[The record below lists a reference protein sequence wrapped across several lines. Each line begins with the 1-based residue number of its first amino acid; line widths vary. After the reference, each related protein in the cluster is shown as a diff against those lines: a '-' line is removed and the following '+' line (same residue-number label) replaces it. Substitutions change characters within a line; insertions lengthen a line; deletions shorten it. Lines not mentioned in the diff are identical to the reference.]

1 VAIRPPKYNSQGFT
15 LVEMLASLIVVGF
28 IMGMA
33 APSLLS
39 LNKPLRDG
47 SLQFQAHLNLIRSK
61 AISSNR
67 AYRLRPKYATAALVQ
82 SAHLDPATSQPSR
95 PYPQSAN
102 NFIVESARNC
112 QVTTYGKGLPVDPT
126 NATYPNG
133 TPDGWQ
139 AASQLDL
146 DLPTSIGV
154 STTPVPTIGGATV
167 IATSFTITPANGSTP
182 TTVTADPY
190 LNWSICYDN
199 RGVAYQ
205 PVSVTLQDFQGNNR
219 ATSTFVDVVGVG
231 SVEIKT
237 KDKNGN
243 CLNSP
248 YGGNCLY
255 PPEGNTI
262 F

>member
-47 SLQFQAHLNLIRSK
+47 SLQFQSHLNLIRSK

-67 AYRLRPKYATAALVQ
+67 AYRLRPKYPTAALVQ
-82 SAHLDPATSQPSR
+82 SAHLDPVTLQPSR

-112 QVTTYGKGLPVDPT
+112 QVTTSGSNPSDTTGRS
-126 NATYPNG
+126 
-133 TPDGWQ
+133 DGWQ
-139 AASQLDL
+139 VASQLDL

-154 STTPVPTIGGATV
+154 STTPVPKVNGTDV
-167 IATSFTITPANGSTP
+167 SATSFTMTPANGSTP

-205 PVSVTLQDFQGNNR
+205 PISVTLRDVQGNNK
-219 ATSTFVDVVGVG
+219 ATASFVDVVGVG
-231 SVEIKT
+231 SVEIRT

-243 CLNSP
+243 FLNASGENP
-248 YGGNCLY
+248 
-255 PPEGNTI
+255 I

>member
-15 LVEMLASLIVVGF
+15 LVEMLASLIVIGF

-67 AYRLRPKYATAALVQ
+67 AYRLRPKYPTAALVR

-112 QVTTYGKGLPVDPT
+112 QVTTYGSNRLTDPT
-126 NATYPNG
+126 G
-133 TPDGWQ
+133 RSDGWEV
-139 AASQLDL
+139 ASQLDL

-167 IATSFTITPANGSTP
+167 IATSFTMTPANGSTP

-231 SVEIKT
+231 SIDLTT
-237 KDKNGN
+237 KDKNNYSLSNSSYGN
-243 CLNSP
+243 LA
-248 YGGNCLY
+248 
-255 PPEGNTI
+255 

>member
-1 VAIRPPKYNSQGFT
+1 MAIVPPKYNSQGFT
-15 LVEMLASLIVVGF
+15 LVEMLASLIVIGF
-28 IMGMA
+28 IMSMA

-67 AYRLRPKYATAALVQ
+67 AYRLRPKFPTKVQ
-82 SAHLDPATSQPSR
+82 YQGQNYQQTPH
-95 PYPQSAN
+95 

-112 QVTTYGKGLPVDPT
+112 QVTTSGT
-126 NATYPNG
+126 NPSDTTG
-133 TPDGWQ
+133 RSDGWQ
-139 AASQLDL
+139 IASQLDL
-146 DLPTSIGV
+146 DLPESVGISNTPIPKINGVDIPLTS
-154 STTPVPTIGGATV
+154 
-167 IATSFTITPANGSTP
+167 TSLTITPANSSVTP

-205 PVSVTLQDFQGNNR
+205 AVSLTLQDFQGNNK
-219 ATSTFVDVVGVG
+219 AKFSLIDVTGVG
-231 SVEIKT
+231 SVEIRT
-237 KDKNGN
+237 STTGGGTF
-243 CLNSP
+243 LNNSGDNP
-248 YGGNCLY
+248 V
-255 PPEGNTI
+255 